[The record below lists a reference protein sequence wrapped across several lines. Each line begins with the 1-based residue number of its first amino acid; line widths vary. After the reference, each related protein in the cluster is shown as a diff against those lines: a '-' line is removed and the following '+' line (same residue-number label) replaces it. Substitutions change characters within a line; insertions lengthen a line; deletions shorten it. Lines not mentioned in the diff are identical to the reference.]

1 MKAIC
6 IGHSTYDTTLPLNSF
21 PIENTKTRV
30 EEHIE
35 CGGGPASNGGYL
47 LAKWGI
53 DTTIASVIGDD
64 YYGDRIIDD
73 FLKIKANTKYL
84 EKKKN
89 HQTSSSYIIANKS
102 NGSRTIITSK
112 RDPIRKLNQ
121 KIEEKYDL
129 VLVDGEH
136 PETAIEVLKNNQEA
150 ITILDAGRL
159 NDDTKEIGKLVKFLV
174 SSKEFAEEFSK
185 TTLSVKDPEK
195 LIAAHKKMED
205 YFKTNIIITL
215 EAKGSFTKIN
225 DKYEII
231 TSIKVKAIDSTGAGD
246 IFHGALAYFLLKG
259 NDLKTAIKYASITG
273 AISVT
278 RVGSRFSIP
287 ELREVLDYDNV
298 I

>member
-6 IGHSTYDTTLPLNSF
+6 IGHSTYDTTLPLNKY
-21 PIENTKTRV
+21 PIENTKNRI

-53 DTTIASVIGDD
+53 DTTIASIVGDD

-73 FLKIKANTKYL
+73 FKKIKADIKYL

-112 RDPIRKLNQ
+112 KEPIRKLNQ
-121 KIEEKYDL
+121 EIKEKYDL

-136 PETAIEVLKNNQEA
+136 PETAIEVLNNNKES

-159 NDDTKEIGKLVKFLV
+159 NEDTKEIGKLVKYLV
-174 SSKEFAEEFSK
+174 SSKEFAEEFTK
-185 TTLSVKDPEK
+185 IKLSVKDPEK
-195 LIAAHKKMED
+195 LILAHKKMEE
-205 YFKTNIIITL
+205 YFNTNIIITIL
-215 EAKGSFTKIN
+215 
-225 DKYEII
+225 
-231 TSIKVKAIDSTGAGD
+231 
-246 IFHGALAYFLLKG
+246 
-259 NDLKTAIKYASITG
+259 
-273 AISVT
+273 
-278 RVGSRFSIP
+278 
-287 ELREVLDYDNV
+287 
-298 I
+298 